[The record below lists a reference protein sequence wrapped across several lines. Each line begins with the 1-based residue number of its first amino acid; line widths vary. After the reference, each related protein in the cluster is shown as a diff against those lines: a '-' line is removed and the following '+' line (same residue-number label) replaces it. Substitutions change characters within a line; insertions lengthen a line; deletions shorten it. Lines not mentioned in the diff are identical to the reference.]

1 MNAPQRNASAA
12 TDPGADPARIRR
24 VVLLHGLW
32 MPAVSMQLLARRLAR
47 RGFEPELF
55 GYPTIAGGPERAS
68 PQLAERLARSPCHVL
83 AHSLGGLLIVHT
95 LRAEP
100 DLPVARVVCLG
111 SPLCGS
117 AAADGVA
124 RLLAVGR
131 LLGQSADLL
140 RSGCTLWR
148 GRAQIGVVAGCRARG
163 LGQFFGH
170 LNGPCDGTVSVSE
183 TRLPGLADHAVIDA
197 SHCGLLL
204 SGDAAALAAHFFT
217 HGRFR
222 DGGAGPQPR
231 ALE

>member
-1 MNAPQRNASAA
+1 LNAAQPNKHDARADAA
-12 TDPGADPARIRR
+12 GVRR

-32 MPAVSMQLLARRLAR
+32 MPAASMQVLARRLAR

-55 GYPTIAGGPERAS
+55 GYATIAGGPERAV
-68 PQLAERLARSPCHVL
+68 PRLAEHLARAPCHVL
-83 AHSLGGLLIVHT
+83 AHSLGGLLTVQT

-100 DLPVARVVCLG
+100 ALPVARAVCLG

-124 RLLAVGR
+124 RLLALGR
-131 LLGQSADLL
+131 LLGQSAGLL
-140 RSGCTLWR
+140 RSGCTPWR
-148 GRAQIGVVAGCRARG
+148 GRAQLGVVAGCRPRG
-163 LGQFFGH
+163 LGQLFGRFD
-170 LNGPCDGTVSVSE
+170 GPCDGTVAVAE
-183 TRLPGLADHAVIDA
+183 TRLPGLADHVVIDA

-222 DGGAGPQPR
+222 GADETQAAP
-231 ALE
+231 ALG

>member
-1 MNAPQRNASAA
+1 
-12 TDPGADPARIRR
+12 
-24 VVLLHGLW
+24 
-32 MPAVSMQLLARRLAR
+32 MPAASMQVLARRLVR

-55 GYPTIAGGPERAS
+55 GYATVAGGPERAV
-68 PQLAERLARSPCHVL
+68 PRLADRLAAAPCHVL

-100 DLPVARVVCLG
+100 GLPVARAVCLG

-124 RLLAVGR
+124 RAPAIGR
-131 LLGQSADLL
+131 LLGRSAGLL
-140 RSGCTLWR
+140 RTGCTPWR
-148 GRAQIGVVAGCRARG
+148 GRTQLGVIAGSRPRG
-163 LGQFFGH
+163 LGQMFGRFD
-170 LNGPCDGTVSVSE
+170 GPCDGTVSVAE
-183 TRLPGLADHAVIDA
+183 TRLAGLADHVVIDA

-204 SGDAAALAAHFFT
+204 SGDAVALAAHFFA

-222 DGGAGPQPR
+222 EPGAAQAAQ